1 MIASESGY
9 DVFMSDFFLHENIL
23 IRYWVDR
30 CSAYAL
36 NGKKIKRAVANIP
49 LSITPDIQNNTH
61 NFFPDSYNFKKLYI
75 YCKQQMKIKTTE
87 FINHGVVNVGD
98 LPIPFDMVLNA
109 SALVV
114 VITFVYLKVSWKES
128 IITPRQEVFNDK
140 QNFIGKLFGIII
152 LFLLVAPGIFGNES
166 SKTSIAPLILWVF
179 LWIGVPVLGLL
190 FGDIYS
196 KFNPLNLFSLKS
208 DKPES
213 VYFACVLFIG
223 LTWFE
228 LVWRRPG
235 NPLNIA
241 VVLITLFV
249 CVNLL
254 RYFLKKS
261 LIEVDPLLLLHYLYS
276 KLKLFNSKP
285 YFRSLLDNIGN
296 LAKLRG
302 IEYFVLLM
310 IGTVTYDG
318 LRETTFWYNQFG
330 SRTDDMGF
338 STMMFL
344 IMNLGTILFYR
355 FACFFAIKVGGSDLE
370 LNHVSNLF
378 GHTMLPIAFAYH
390 VTHYLTLLLFES
402 QTFFYRFNDPI
413 GIGMNLLNVEEPT
426 INYFIEPLVIWGIQ
440 VAVTLLGHMLSVVL
454 AHDLAVKLFGHQQ
467 SDKTQYIFLFITVA
481 LTLQALFVLSVG

>member
-1 MIASESGY
+1 MIIKNSAS
-9 DVFMSDFFLHENIL
+9 L
-23 IRYWVDR
+23 
-30 CSAYAL
+30 
-36 NGKKIKRAVANIP
+36 
-49 LSITPDIQNNTH
+49 
-61 NFFPDSYNFKKLYI
+61 
-75 YCKQQMKIKTTE
+75 
-87 FINHGVVNVGD
+87 NHGVVNVGD
-98 LPIPFDMVLNA
+98 LPIPFDIVLNS

-114 VITFVYLKVSWKES
+114 LITFVYLKVSWKES

-166 SKTSIAPLILWVF
+166 SKTSVAPLILWVF

-213 VYFACVLFIG
+213 VYFACILFIG

-228 LVWRRPG
+228 LVWRKPG

-241 VVLITLFV
+241 IVLITLFI

-276 KLKLFNSKP
+276 KLKLFNSRP

-296 LAKLRG
+296 LAKLKG

-413 GIGMNLLNVEEPT
+413 GIGMNVLNVEEPT

>member
-1 MIASESGY
+1 MIIKNSAS
-9 DVFMSDFFLHENIL
+9 L
-23 IRYWVDR
+23 
-30 CSAYAL
+30 
-36 NGKKIKRAVANIP
+36 
-49 LSITPDIQNNTH
+49 
-61 NFFPDSYNFKKLYI
+61 
-75 YCKQQMKIKTTE
+75 
-87 FINHGVVNVGD
+87 NHGVVNVGD
-98 LPIPFDMVLNA
+98 LPIPFDIVLNS

-114 VITFVYLKVSWKES
+114 LITFVYLKVSWKES
-128 IITPRQEVFNDK
+128 IITPRQEVFNDR

-152 LFLLVAPGIFGNES
+152 LFLLVAPGLFGDES
-166 SKTSIAPLILWVF
+166 SKTSVAPLILWVF

-208 DKPES
+208 EKPES
-213 VYFACVLFIG
+213 VYFACILFIG

-228 LVWRRPG
+228 LVWKEPG

-241 VVLITLFV
+241 IVLITLFV

-276 KLKLFNSKP
+276 KLKLFNSRP

-296 LAKLRG
+296 LAKLKG

-355 FACFFAIKVGGSDLE
+355 FACFFAIKVGGSDLK

-413 GIGMNLLNVEEPT
+413 GIGMNILNVEEPT

>member
-1 MIASESGY
+1 M
-9 DVFMSDFFLHENIL
+9 IL
-23 IRYWVDR
+23 IN
-30 CSAYAL
+30 SASL
-36 NGKKIKRAVANIP
+36 
-49 LSITPDIQNNTH
+49 
-61 NFFPDSYNFKKLYI
+61 
-75 YCKQQMKIKTTE
+75 
-87 FINHGVVNVGD
+87 NHGVVNVGD
-98 LPIPFDMVLNA
+98 LPIPFDIVLNS

-114 VITFVYLKVSWKES
+114 LITFVYLKVSWKES

-152 LFLLVAPGIFGNES
+152 LFLLVAPGIFGDES
-166 SKTSIAPLILWVF
+166 SKTSVAPLILWVF

-213 VYFACVLFIG
+213 VYVACILFIG

-296 LAKLRG
+296 LAKLKG

-413 GIGMNLLNVEEPT
+413 GIGMNILNVEEPT

>member
-1 MIASESGY
+1 M
-9 DVFMSDFFLHENIL
+9 IL
-23 IRYWVDR
+23 IN
-30 CSAYAL
+30 SASL
-36 NGKKIKRAVANIP
+36 
-49 LSITPDIQNNTH
+49 
-61 NFFPDSYNFKKLYI
+61 
-75 YCKQQMKIKTTE
+75 
-87 FINHGVVNVGD
+87 NHGVVNVGD
-98 LPIPFDMVLNA
+98 LPIPFDIVLNS

-114 VITFVYLKVSWKES
+114 LITFVYLKVSWKES

-140 QNFIGKLFGIII
+140 QSFIGKLFGIII

-190 FGDIYS
+190 FGDIYL

-213 VYFACVLFIG
+213 VYFACILFIG

-228 LVWRRPG
+228 LVWSRPG

-241 VVLITLFV
+241 VVLITLFI

-276 KLKLFNSKP
+276 KLKLFNSRP

-413 GIGMNLLNVEEPT
+413 GIGMNILNVQEPT
-426 INYFIEPLVIWGIQ
+426 INYFIEPLVVWGIQ

>member
-1 MIASESGY
+1 MIIKNSAS
-9 DVFMSDFFLHENIL
+9 L
-23 IRYWVDR
+23 
-30 CSAYAL
+30 
-36 NGKKIKRAVANIP
+36 
-49 LSITPDIQNNTH
+49 
-61 NFFPDSYNFKKLYI
+61 
-75 YCKQQMKIKTTE
+75 
-87 FINHGVVNVGD
+87 NHGVVNVGD
-98 LPIPFDMVLNA
+98 LPIPFDIVLNS

-114 VITFVYLKVSWKES
+114 LITFVYLKVSWKES
-128 IITPRQEVFNDK
+128 IITPRQEVFNDR

-166 SKTSIAPLILWVF
+166 SKTSVAPLILWVF

-208 DKPES
+208 ERPES
-213 VYFACVLFIG
+213 VYFACILFIG

-228 LVWRRPG
+228 LVWRKPG

-241 VVLITLFV
+241 IVLITLFV

-276 KLKLFNSKP
+276 KLKLFNSRP

-296 LAKLRG
+296 LAKLKG

-355 FACFFAIKVGGSDLE
+355 FACFFAIKVGGSDLK

-413 GIGMNLLNVEEPT
+413 GIGMNILNVEEPT

>member
-1 MIASESGY
+1 MIIKNSAS
-9 DVFMSDFFLHENIL
+9 L
-23 IRYWVDR
+23 
-30 CSAYAL
+30 
-36 NGKKIKRAVANIP
+36 
-49 LSITPDIQNNTH
+49 
-61 NFFPDSYNFKKLYI
+61 
-75 YCKQQMKIKTTE
+75 
-87 FINHGVVNVGD
+87 NHGVVNVGD
-98 LPIPFDMVLNA
+98 LPIPFDIVLNS

-114 VITFVYLKVSWKES
+114 LITFVYLKVSWKES
-128 IITPRQEVFNDK
+128 IITPRQEVFNDR

-166 SKTSIAPLILWVF
+166 SKTSVAPLILWVF

-208 DKPES
+208 EKPES
-213 VYFACVLFIG
+213 VYFACILFIG

-228 LVWRRPG
+228 LVWRKPG

-241 VVLITLFV
+241 IVLITLFV

-276 KLKLFNSKP
+276 KLKLFNSRP

-296 LAKLRG
+296 LAKLKG

-355 FACFFAIKVGGSDLE
+355 FACFFAIKVGGSDLK

-402 QTFFYRFNDPI
+402 QTFFYRFNDPV
-413 GIGMNLLNVEEPT
+413 GIGMNILNVEEPT

-454 AHDLAVKLFGHQQ
+454 AHDLSVKLFGHQQ

>member
-1 MIASESGY
+1 MIIKNSAS
-9 DVFMSDFFLHENIL
+9 L
-23 IRYWVDR
+23 
-30 CSAYAL
+30 
-36 NGKKIKRAVANIP
+36 
-49 LSITPDIQNNTH
+49 
-61 NFFPDSYNFKKLYI
+61 
-75 YCKQQMKIKTTE
+75 
-87 FINHGVVNVGD
+87 NHGVVNVGD
-98 LPIPFDMVLNA
+98 LPIPFDIVLNS

-114 VITFVYLKVSWKES
+114 LITFVYLKVSWKES
-128 IITPRQEVFNDK
+128 IITPRQEVFNDR

-166 SKTSIAPLILWVF
+166 SKTSVAPLILWVF

-208 DKPES
+208 EKPES
-213 VYFACVLFIG
+213 VYFACILFIG

-228 LVWRRPG
+228 LVWRKPG

-241 VVLITLFV
+241 IVLITLFV

-276 KLKLFNSKP
+276 KLKLFNSRP

-296 LAKLRG
+296 LAKLKG

-355 FACFFAIKVGGSDLE
+355 FACFFAIKVGGSNLE

-413 GIGMNLLNVEEPT
+413 GIGMNILNVEEPT

-454 AHDLAVKLFGHQQ
+454 AHDLSVKLFGHQQ

>member
-1 MIASESGY
+1 MIIKNSAS
-9 DVFMSDFFLHENIL
+9 L
-23 IRYWVDR
+23 
-30 CSAYAL
+30 
-36 NGKKIKRAVANIP
+36 
-49 LSITPDIQNNTH
+49 
-61 NFFPDSYNFKKLYI
+61 
-75 YCKQQMKIKTTE
+75 
-87 FINHGVVNVGD
+87 NHGVVNVGD
-98 LPIPFDMVLNA
+98 LPIPFDIVLNS

-114 VITFVYLKVSWKES
+114 LITFVYLKVSWKES

-166 SKTSIAPLILWVF
+166 SKTSVAPLILWVF

-213 VYFACVLFIG
+213 VYFACILFIG

-228 LVWRRPG
+228 LVWRKPG

-241 VVLITLFV
+241 IVLITLFV

-276 KLKLFNSKP
+276 KLKLFNSRP

-413 GIGMNLLNVEEPT
+413 GIGMNILNVEEPT

>member
-1 MIASESGY
+1 M
-9 DVFMSDFFLHENIL
+9 IL
-23 IRYWVDR
+23 IN
-30 CSAYAL
+30 SASL
-36 NGKKIKRAVANIP
+36 
-49 LSITPDIQNNTH
+49 
-61 NFFPDSYNFKKLYI
+61 
-75 YCKQQMKIKTTE
+75 
-87 FINHGVVNVGD
+87 NHGVVNVGD
-98 LPIPFDMVLNA
+98 LPIPFDIVLNS

-114 VITFVYLKVSWKES
+114 LLTFVYLKVSWKES

-166 SKTSIAPLILWVF
+166 SKTSVAPLILWVF

-228 LVWRRPG
+228 LVWSRPG

-241 VVLITLFV
+241 VVLITLFI

-276 KLKLFNSKP
+276 KLKLFNSRP

-296 LAKLRG
+296 LARLRG

-413 GIGMNLLNVEEPT
+413 GIGMNILNVQEST
-426 INYFIEPLVIWGIQ
+426 INYFVEPLVIWGIQ

>member
-1 MIASESGY
+1 MIIKNSAS
-9 DVFMSDFFLHENIL
+9 L
-23 IRYWVDR
+23 
-30 CSAYAL
+30 
-36 NGKKIKRAVANIP
+36 
-49 LSITPDIQNNTH
+49 
-61 NFFPDSYNFKKLYI
+61 
-75 YCKQQMKIKTTE
+75 
-87 FINHGVVNVGD
+87 NHGVVNVGD
-98 LPIPFDMVLNA
+98 LPIPFDIVLNS

-114 VITFVYLKVSWKES
+114 LITFVYLKVSWKES

-208 DKPES
+208 NKPES
-213 VYFACVLFIG
+213 VYFACILFIG

-228 LVWRRPG
+228 LVWKEPG

-241 VVLITLFV
+241 IVLITLFV

-276 KLKLFNSKP
+276 KLKLFNSRP

-296 LAKLRG
+296 LAKLKG

-413 GIGMNLLNVEEPT
+413 GIGMNILNVEEPT

>member
-1 MIASESGY
+1 M
-9 DVFMSDFFLHENIL
+9 IL
-23 IRYWVDR
+23 IN
-30 CSAYAL
+30 SASL
-36 NGKKIKRAVANIP
+36 
-49 LSITPDIQNNTH
+49 
-61 NFFPDSYNFKKLYI
+61 
-75 YCKQQMKIKTTE
+75 
-87 FINHGVVNVGD
+87 NHGVVNVGD
-98 LPIPFDMVLNA
+98 LPIPFDIVLNS

-114 VITFVYLKVSWKES
+114 LITFVYLKVSWKES

-166 SKTSIAPLILWVF
+166 SKTSVAPLILWVF

-208 DKPES
+208 EKPES
-213 VYFACVLFIG
+213 VYFACILFIG

-228 LVWRRPG
+228 LVWRKPG

-241 VVLITLFV
+241 IVLITLFV

-254 RYFLKKS
+254 RYFFKKS

-276 KLKLFNSKP
+276 KLKLFNSRP

-296 LAKLRG
+296 LAKLKG

-413 GIGMNLLNVEEPT
+413 GIGMNILNVEEPT

-481 LTLQALFVLSVG
+481 LTLQALFVLSI

>member
-1 MIASESGY
+1 MIIKNTAS
-9 DVFMSDFFLHENIL
+9 L
-23 IRYWVDR
+23 
-30 CSAYAL
+30 
-36 NGKKIKRAVANIP
+36 
-49 LSITPDIQNNTH
+49 
-61 NFFPDSYNFKKLYI
+61 
-75 YCKQQMKIKTTE
+75 
-87 FINHGVVNVGD
+87 NHGVVNVGD
-98 LPIPFDMVLNA
+98 LPIPFDIVLNS

-114 VITFVYLKVSWKES
+114 LITFVYLKVSWKES
-128 IITPRQEVFNDK
+128 IVTPRQEVFNDK

-208 DKPES
+208 NKPES
-213 VYFACVLFIG
+213 VYFACILFIG

-228 LVWRRPG
+228 LVWRKPG

-241 VVLITLFV
+241 IVLITLFV

-276 KLKLFNSKP
+276 KLKLFNSRP

-296 LAKLRG
+296 LAKLKG

-355 FACFFAIKVGGSDLE
+355 FACFFAIKVGGSDLK

-413 GIGMNLLNVEEPT
+413 GIGMNILNVEEPT

>member
-1 MIASESGY
+1 MIIKNTAS
-9 DVFMSDFFLHENIL
+9 L
-23 IRYWVDR
+23 
-30 CSAYAL
+30 
-36 NGKKIKRAVANIP
+36 
-49 LSITPDIQNNTH
+49 
-61 NFFPDSYNFKKLYI
+61 
-75 YCKQQMKIKTTE
+75 
-87 FINHGVVNVGD
+87 NHGVVNVGD
-98 LPIPFDMVLNA
+98 LPIPFDMVLNS

-114 VITFVYLKVSWKES
+114 LITFVYLKVSWKES

-166 SKTSIAPLILWVF
+166 SKTSVAPLILWVF

-208 DKPES
+208 NKPES
-213 VYFACVLFIG
+213 VYFACILFIG

-228 LVWRRPG
+228 LVWKEPG

-241 VVLITLFV
+241 IVLITLFV
-249 CVNLL
+249 SVNLL

-276 KLKLFNSKP
+276 KLKLFNSRP

-296 LAKLRG
+296 LAKLKG

-413 GIGMNLLNVEEPT
+413 GIGMNILNVEEPT

>member
-1 MIASESGY
+1 MIIKNSAS
-9 DVFMSDFFLHENIL
+9 L
-23 IRYWVDR
+23 
-30 CSAYAL
+30 
-36 NGKKIKRAVANIP
+36 
-49 LSITPDIQNNTH
+49 
-61 NFFPDSYNFKKLYI
+61 
-75 YCKQQMKIKTTE
+75 
-87 FINHGVVNVGD
+87 NHGVVNVGD
-98 LPIPFDMVLNA
+98 LPIPFDIVLNS

-114 VITFVYLKVSWKES
+114 LITFVYLKVSWKES

-140 QNFIGKLFGIII
+140 QSFIGKLFGIII

-166 SKTSIAPLILWVF
+166 SKTSVAPLILWVF

-213 VYFACVLFIG
+213 VYFACILFIG

-228 LVWRRPG
+228 LVWRKPG

-241 VVLITLFV
+241 IVLITLFV

-276 KLKLFNSKP
+276 KLKLFNSRP

-413 GIGMNLLNVEEPT
+413 GIGMNILNVEEPT

>member
-1 MIASESGY
+1 MIIKNTAS
-9 DVFMSDFFLHENIL
+9 L
-23 IRYWVDR
+23 
-30 CSAYAL
+30 
-36 NGKKIKRAVANIP
+36 
-49 LSITPDIQNNTH
+49 
-61 NFFPDSYNFKKLYI
+61 
-75 YCKQQMKIKTTE
+75 
-87 FINHGVVNVGD
+87 NHGVVNVGD
-98 LPIPFDMVLNA
+98 LPIPFDIVLNS

-114 VITFVYLKVSWKES
+114 LITFVYLKVSWKES

-140 QNFIGKLFGIII
+140 QSFIGKLFGIII

-213 VYFACVLFIG
+213 VYFACILFIG

-228 LVWRRPG
+228 LVWRKPG

-241 VVLITLFV
+241 IVLITLFI

-276 KLKLFNSKP
+276 KLKLFNSRP

-413 GIGMNLLNVEEPT
+413 GIGMNILNVEEPT

>member
-1 MIASESGY
+1 MIIKNSAS
-9 DVFMSDFFLHENIL
+9 L
-23 IRYWVDR
+23 
-30 CSAYAL
+30 
-36 NGKKIKRAVANIP
+36 
-49 LSITPDIQNNTH
+49 
-61 NFFPDSYNFKKLYI
+61 
-75 YCKQQMKIKTTE
+75 
-87 FINHGVVNVGD
+87 NHGVVNVGD
-98 LPIPFDMVLNA
+98 LPIPFDIVLNS

-114 VITFVYLKVSWKES
+114 LITFVYLKVSWKES
-128 IITPRQEVFNDK
+128 IITPRQEVFNDR

-213 VYFACVLFIG
+213 VYFACILFIG

-228 LVWRRPG
+228 LVWRKPG

-241 VVLITLFV
+241 IVLITLFI

-276 KLKLFNSKP
+276 KLKLFNSRP

-413 GIGMNLLNVEEPT
+413 GIGMNILNVEEPT

>member
-1 MIASESGY
+1 M
-9 DVFMSDFFLHENIL
+9 IL
-23 IRYWVDR
+23 IN
-30 CSAYAL
+30 SASL
-36 NGKKIKRAVANIP
+36 
-49 LSITPDIQNNTH
+49 
-61 NFFPDSYNFKKLYI
+61 
-75 YCKQQMKIKTTE
+75 
-87 FINHGVVNVGD
+87 NHGVVNVGD
-98 LPIPFDMVLNA
+98 LPIPFDIVLNS

-114 VITFVYLKVSWKES
+114 LITFVYLKVSWKES

-166 SKTSIAPLILWVF
+166 SKTSVAPLILWVF

-213 VYFACVLFIG
+213 VYFACILFIG

-276 KLKLFNSKP
+276 KLKLFNSRP

-296 LAKLRG
+296 LAKLKG

-413 GIGMNLLNVEEPT
+413 GIGMNILNVEEPT

>member
-1 MIASESGY
+1 M
-9 DVFMSDFFLHENIL
+9 IL
-23 IRYWVDR
+23 IN
-30 CSAYAL
+30 SASL
-36 NGKKIKRAVANIP
+36 
-49 LSITPDIQNNTH
+49 
-61 NFFPDSYNFKKLYI
+61 
-75 YCKQQMKIKTTE
+75 
-87 FINHGVVNVGD
+87 NHGVVNVGD
-98 LPIPFDMVLNA
+98 LPIPFDIVLNS

-114 VITFVYLKVSWKES
+114 LITFVYLKVSWKES

-166 SKTSIAPLILWVF
+166 SKTSVAPLILWVF

-228 LVWRRPG
+228 LVWSRPG

-276 KLKLFNSKP
+276 KLKLFNSRP

-296 LAKLRG
+296 LARLRG

-355 FACFFAIKVGGSDLE
+355 FACFFAIKVSGSDLE

-413 GIGMNLLNVEEPT
+413 GIGMNILNVQEPT
-426 INYFIEPLVIWGIQ
+426 INYFVEPLVIWGIQ

>member
-1 MIASESGY
+1 MIIKNTAS
-9 DVFMSDFFLHENIL
+9 L
-23 IRYWVDR
+23 
-30 CSAYAL
+30 
-36 NGKKIKRAVANIP
+36 
-49 LSITPDIQNNTH
+49 
-61 NFFPDSYNFKKLYI
+61 
-75 YCKQQMKIKTTE
+75 
-87 FINHGVVNVGD
+87 NHGVVNVGD
-98 LPIPFDMVLNA
+98 LPIPFDMVLNS

-114 VITFVYLKVSWKES
+114 LITFVYLKVSWKES

-152 LFLLVAPGIFGNES
+152 LFLLVAPGIFGDES
-166 SKTSIAPLILWVF
+166 SKTSVAPLILWVF

-213 VYFACVLFIG
+213 VYFACILFIG

-276 KLKLFNSKP
+276 KLKLFNSRP

-296 LAKLRG
+296 LAKLKG

>member
-1 MIASESGY
+1 MIIKNTAS
-9 DVFMSDFFLHENIL
+9 L
-23 IRYWVDR
+23 
-30 CSAYAL
+30 
-36 NGKKIKRAVANIP
+36 
-49 LSITPDIQNNTH
+49 
-61 NFFPDSYNFKKLYI
+61 
-75 YCKQQMKIKTTE
+75 
-87 FINHGVVNVGD
+87 NHGVVNVGD
-98 LPIPFDMVLNA
+98 LPIPFDMVLNS

-114 VITFVYLKVSWKES
+114 LITFVYLKVSWKES

-140 QNFIGKLFGIII
+140 QSFIGKLFGIII

-166 SKTSIAPLILWVF
+166 SKTSVAPLILWVF

-213 VYFACVLFIG
+213 VYFACILFIG

-228 LVWRRPG
+228 LVWRKPG

-241 VVLITLFV
+241 IVLITLFI

-276 KLKLFNSKP
+276 KLKLFNSRP

-296 LAKLRG
+296 LAKLKG

-413 GIGMNLLNVEEPT
+413 GIGMNILNVEEPT

>member
-1 MIASESGY
+1 MIIKNSAS
-9 DVFMSDFFLHENIL
+9 L
-23 IRYWVDR
+23 
-30 CSAYAL
+30 
-36 NGKKIKRAVANIP
+36 
-49 LSITPDIQNNTH
+49 
-61 NFFPDSYNFKKLYI
+61 
-75 YCKQQMKIKTTE
+75 
-87 FINHGVVNVGD
+87 NHGVVNVGD
-98 LPIPFDMVLNA
+98 LPIPFDIVLNS

-114 VITFVYLKVSWKES
+114 LITFVYLKVSWKES

-152 LFLLVAPGIFGNES
+152 LFLLVAPGIFGDES
-166 SKTSIAPLILWVF
+166 SKTSVAPLILWVF

-213 VYFACVLFIG
+213 VYFACILFIG

-296 LAKLRG
+296 LAKLKG

-355 FACFFAIKVGGSDLE
+355 FACFFAIKVGGSDLK

-413 GIGMNLLNVEEPT
+413 GIGMNILNVEEPT

>member
-1 MIASESGY
+1 M
-9 DVFMSDFFLHENIL
+9 IL
-23 IRYWVDR
+23 IN
-30 CSAYAL
+30 SASL
-36 NGKKIKRAVANIP
+36 
-49 LSITPDIQNNTH
+49 
-61 NFFPDSYNFKKLYI
+61 
-75 YCKQQMKIKTTE
+75 
-87 FINHGVVNVGD
+87 NHGVVNVGD
-98 LPIPFDMVLNA
+98 LPIPFDIVLNS

-114 VITFVYLKVSWKES
+114 LITFVYLKVSWKES

-166 SKTSIAPLILWVF
+166 SKTSVAPLILWVF

-228 LVWRRPG
+228 LVWSRPG

-241 VVLITLFV
+241 VVLITLFI

-276 KLKLFNSKP
+276 KLKLFNSRP

-355 FACFFAIKVGGSDLE
+355 FACFFAIKVSGSDLE

-413 GIGMNLLNVEEPT
+413 GIGMNILNVQEPT
-426 INYFIEPLVIWGIQ
+426 INYFVEPLVIWGIQ

>member
-1 MIASESGY
+1 M
-9 DVFMSDFFLHENIL
+9 IL
-23 IRYWVDR
+23 IN
-30 CSAYAL
+30 SASL
-36 NGKKIKRAVANIP
+36 
-49 LSITPDIQNNTH
+49 
-61 NFFPDSYNFKKLYI
+61 
-75 YCKQQMKIKTTE
+75 
-87 FINHGVVNVGD
+87 NHGVVNVGD
-98 LPIPFDMVLNA
+98 LPIPFDIVLNS

-114 VITFVYLKVSWKES
+114 LITFVYLKVSWKES

-166 SKTSIAPLILWVF
+166 SKTSVAPLILWVF

-213 VYFACVLFIG
+213 VYFACILFIG

-276 KLKLFNSKP
+276 KLKLFNSRP

-413 GIGMNLLNVEEPT
+413 GIGMNILNVEEPT

>member
-1 MIASESGY
+1 MIIKNSAS
-9 DVFMSDFFLHENIL
+9 L
-23 IRYWVDR
+23 
-30 CSAYAL
+30 
-36 NGKKIKRAVANIP
+36 
-49 LSITPDIQNNTH
+49 
-61 NFFPDSYNFKKLYI
+61 
-75 YCKQQMKIKTTE
+75 
-87 FINHGVVNVGD
+87 NHGVVNVGD
-98 LPIPFDMVLNA
+98 LPIPFDIVLNS

-114 VITFVYLKVSWKES
+114 LITFVYLKVSWKES

-140 QNFIGKLFGIII
+140 QSFIGKLFGIII

-166 SKTSIAPLILWVF
+166 SKTSVAPLILWVF

-208 DKPES
+208 EKPES
-213 VYFACVLFIG
+213 VYFACILFIG

-228 LVWRRPG
+228 LVWRKPG

-241 VVLITLFV
+241 IVLITLFV

-276 KLKLFNSKP
+276 KLKLFNSRP

-296 LAKLRG
+296 LARLRG

-318 LRETTFWYNQFG
+318 LRETTFWYEQFG
-330 SRTDDMGF
+330 PRINDMGF
-338 STMMFL
+338 STMMFVL
-344 IMNLGTILFYR
+344 MNSATILFYR
-355 FACFFAIKVGGSDLE
+355 FACFFAIKIGGSDLE
-370 LNHVSNLF
+370 LNKVSNLF

-402 QTFFYRFNDPI
+402 QTLFYRLNDPI
-413 GIGMNLLNVEEPT
+413 VTGISLFNAKEPS
-426 INYFIEPLVIWGIQ
+426 INYFVEPIVIWSVQ
-440 VAVTLLGHMLSVVL
+440 VGVTLLGHMLSVVL

>member
-1 MIASESGY
+1 MILKNSAS
-9 DVFMSDFFLHENIL
+9 L
-23 IRYWVDR
+23 
-30 CSAYAL
+30 
-36 NGKKIKRAVANIP
+36 
-49 LSITPDIQNNTH
+49 
-61 NFFPDSYNFKKLYI
+61 
-75 YCKQQMKIKTTE
+75 
-87 FINHGVVNVGD
+87 NHGVVNVGD
-98 LPIPFDMVLNA
+98 LPIPFDIVLNS

-114 VITFVYLKVSWKES
+114 LITFVYLKVSWKES

-166 SKTSIAPLILWVF
+166 SKTSVAPLILWVF

-228 LVWRRPG
+228 LVWSRPG

-241 VVLITLFV
+241 VVLITLFI

-276 KLKLFNSKP
+276 KLKLFNSRP
-285 YFRSLLDNIGN
+285 YFPSLLDNIGN

-355 FACFFAIKVGGSDLE
+355 FACFFAIKVSGSDLE

-413 GIGMNLLNVEEPT
+413 GIGMNILNVQEST
-426 INYFIEPLVIWGIQ
+426 INYFVEPLVIWGIQ

>member
-1 MIASESGY
+1 MIIKNSAS
-9 DVFMSDFFLHENIL
+9 L
-23 IRYWVDR
+23 
-30 CSAYAL
+30 
-36 NGKKIKRAVANIP
+36 
-49 LSITPDIQNNTH
+49 
-61 NFFPDSYNFKKLYI
+61 
-75 YCKQQMKIKTTE
+75 
-87 FINHGVVNVGD
+87 NHGVVNVGD
-98 LPIPFDMVLNA
+98 LPIPFDIVLNS

-114 VITFVYLKVSWKES
+114 LITFVYLKVSWKES

-166 SKTSIAPLILWVF
+166 SKTSVAPLILWVF

-208 DKPES
+208 EKPES
-213 VYFACVLFIG
+213 VYFACILFIG

-228 LVWRRPG
+228 LVWRKPG

-241 VVLITLFV
+241 IVLITLFV

-276 KLKLFNSKP
+276 KLKLFNSRP

-355 FACFFAIKVGGSDLE
+355 FACFFAIKVGGSDLK

-413 GIGMNLLNVEEPT
+413 GIGMNILNVEEPT